1 MIRTCGK
8 PALSISSESSAEAL
22 STTMTSS
29 VRERLC
35 SKSDARQ
42 LRSASRVFQLTMTM
56 DKSGESLESANS
68 AGLFLLMLS
77 TSLHRHGGQLFACR
91 QSGCTLHALDQRKHK
106 RTPPA
111 RQRKA
116 MLGIGV

>member
-8 PALSISSESSAEAL
+8 SALSISSESSAEAL

-29 VRERLC
+29 VSERLC

-56 DKSGESLESANS
+56 DKSGESPESANS
-68 AGLFLLMLS
+68 AGLFLFMLS
-77 TSLHRHGGQLFACR
+77 TSLHRAGDNQFELRGWHSC
-91 QSGCTLHALDQRKHK
+91 LHDRLTHAWPLAIFGALLQKD
-106 RTPPA
+106 
-111 RQRKA
+111 
-116 MLGIGV
+116 